1 MTEQATERVGL
12 WIGLQAGGFLG
23 LYFGFSLA
31 LVSALTSPDEILRLV
46 YFMALPPIFGSI
58 LLGPF
63 LARRERPVV
72 SKIPPFN
79 RVLDAVSGL
88 DEGKGKWRAL
98 SHIRSDGRTVRLDLH
113 DSTKVHEILN
123 ATLPLVDSFPIRYIV
138 GRGIPASRQ
147 PQLRP
152 LVLEAVD
159 KKFPK
164 TRQSRFTSAIEVG
177 PELSEELRNQRKKI
191 NRLLAIFLPIATFLG
206 WLEMR
211 G

>member
-46 YFMALPPIFGSI
+46 YLMALPPILGSI

-63 LARRERPVV
+63 FARRERPVV

-113 DSTKVHEILN
+113 DSTKVQEILT

-152 LVLEAVD
+152 LVLETVD

-211 G
+211 T

>member
-1 MTEQATERVGL
+1 MQ
-12 WIGLQAGGFLG
+12 
-23 LYFGFSLA
+23 
-31 LVSALTSPDEILRLV
+31 EIL
-46 YFMALPPIFGSI
+46 
-58 LLGPF
+58 
-63 LARRERPVV
+63 
-72 SKIPPFN
+72 
-79 RVLDAVSGL
+79 
-88 DEGKGKWRAL
+88 
-98 SHIRSDGRTVRLDLH
+98 T
-113 DSTKVHEILN
+113 

-152 LVLEAVD
+152 LVLETVD

-211 G
+211 T